1 MKAFDYYIFIDYSE
15 NLIGYSIIKRN
26 NIEGL
31 LPKIAR
37 FRHYKKLWGR
47 KIYLKHI
54 KNTIK
59 KEKIRTYF
67 EKIKITSKK
76 KNIEL
81 FAEVLEFIKRHDTC
95 IVFISVDDFQYKAFM
110 KLVEIVND
118 KTHVVKESELK

>member
-31 LPKIAR
+31 LP
-37 FRHYKKLWGR
+37 
-47 KIYLKHI
+47 
-54 KNTIK
+54 
-59 KEKIRTYF
+59 
-67 EKIKITSKK
+67 KITSKK

-95 IVFISVDDFQYKAFM
+95 IVFISVDDFQYQAFM

-118 KTHVVKESELK
+118 KTHVVKESELKIGSVEYQL